1 MNHQAEAGLPHG
13 AKGPMVDFPTPSK
26 RGNRVM
32 NISRSTGFLL
42 PCLTLVL
49 LLVSACA
56 SKQDV
61 SSLQGQVSYHKQQQA
76 RENQELKQ
84 QIVSL
89 ESELAKAREDL
100 QQEITQTSQ
109 PVRTKQA
116 DLWVEIENLQV
127 RLATARGEIDTL
139 TRKIEILEKNQAN
152 ATSELT
158 EVAAMTRRTEKAV
171 TTMAGQLGIDLTE
184 FDQGVEKGSAP
195 QAATGAEPD
204 RTVSRTAVAPSQD
217 SAEALYKNALNAFY
231 AKEYAKAL
239 SLWEE
244 FVTTFKKHDLV
255 PNALFW
261 QGECHYQM
269 RDYARA
275 ILAYQKVIETYPKSN
290 KYRPA
295 LLKQGISFYKMG
307 KKKPGKLVL
316 QDLIEKHPQSAEAR
330 RAKAFL
336 QTSD

>member
-1 MNHQAEAGLPHG
+1 
-13 AKGPMVDFPTPSK
+13 
-26 RGNRVM
+26 
-32 NISRSTGFLL
+32 LL

-84 QIVSL
+84 HIVTL
-89 ESELAKAREDL
+89 ESELTKAREDL
-100 QQEITQTSQ
+100 KKEITQTSQ

-116 DLWVEIENLQV
+116 DLWVEIENLRLQV
-127 RLATARGEIDTL
+127 ATARGEIDGL
-139 TRKIEILEKNQAN
+139 TRKVEVLETNQAN
-152 ATSELT
+152 ATSDLT
-158 EVAAMTRRTEKAV
+158 EMTATTTRMDKAL
-171 TTMAGQLGIDLTE
+171 TAIAGQLGIDLAE
-184 FDQGVEKGSAP
+184 FEQKNGEDASTSSPTTTAESDKQISQPSIAP
-195 QAATGAEPD
+195 K
-204 RTVSRTAVAPSQD
+204 QD
-217 SAEALYKNALNAFY
+217 SAEALYKKALNSFY
-231 AKEYAKAL
+231 AKEYSQAL

-244 FVTTFKKHDLV
+244 FVTTFKKDTLV

-275 ILAYQKVIETYPKSN
+275 ILAYQKVIENYKKSN

-295 LLKQGISFYKMG
+295 MLKQGISFFKMD
-307 KKKPGKLVL
+307 KKKPGRLVL
-316 QDLIEKHPQSAEAR
+316 QDLIDKHPQSAEAR
-330 RAKAFL
+330 RAKTFL

>member
-1 MNHQAEAGLPHG
+1 
-13 AKGPMVDFPTPSK
+13 
-26 RGNRVM
+26 M

-84 QIVSL
+84 HIVTL
-89 ESELAKAREDL
+89 ESELTKAREDL
-100 QQEITQTSQ
+100 KKEITQTSQ

-116 DLWVEIENLQV
+116 DLWVEIENLRLQV
-127 RLATARGEIDTL
+127 ATARGEIDGL
-139 TRKIEILEKNQAN
+139 TRKVEVLETNQAN
-152 ATSELT
+152 ATSDLT
-158 EVAAMTRRTEKAV
+158 EMTATTTRMDKAL
-171 TTMAGQLGIDLTE
+171 TAIAGQLGIDLAE
-184 FDQGVEKGSAP
+184 FEQKNGEDASTSSPTTTAESDKQISQPSIAP
-195 QAATGAEPD
+195 K
-204 RTVSRTAVAPSQD
+204 QD
-217 SAEALYKNALNAFY
+217 SAEALYKKALNSFY
-231 AKEYAKAL
+231 AKEYSQAL

-244 FVTTFKKHDLV
+244 FVTTFKKDTLV

-275 ILAYQKVIETYPKSN
+275 ILAYQKVIENYKKSN

-295 LLKQGISFYKMG
+295 MLKQGISFFKMD
-307 KKKPGKLVL
+307 KKKPGRLVL
-316 QDLIEKHPQSAEAR
+316 QDLIDKHPQSAEAR
-330 RAKAFL
+330 RAKTFL